1 MSAMSATPRVASRP
15 GSSRVLRTAAVA
27 ALALL
32 NVACATLSDRDY
44 ARAERIAVSLRS
56 TVVDCAREDACARP
70 SPLRELGVR
79 AAEQATYDRAFD
91 RASSEATPNAR
102 EAAEPTATP
111 FIASQ
116 RDANESAEVA
126 KNRDASP
133 GDIAEIAGAND
144 TTAAEAANDAENDAA
159 NETVPAARDAGSLGA
174 KSAAGPPHYAL
185 ILDYGQDALLARLDL
200 IRGAQRSIEI
210 QTYIYDED
218 DAGRLVLDELLAAAR
233 RGVKVRVLVDQL
245 AAMRRVDTLTAL
257 SAAHV
262 NFEMRLYNP
271 VLGRAR
277 FSYPMYAFATICCF
291 RRLNQRM
298 HNKLMVVDDLVAITG
313 GRNYQDDYYDWSPK
327 FNFRDRDLLIAG
339 PVVPQMT
346 RNFEA
351 YWAAPLST
359 PLTKLSDVGRM
370 LMREGA
376 PPLRHPEPAQPRR
389 IEAIGRDADD
399 AELIRTRLADAAIPV
414 RGVRFIAD
422 LPDKHHEIDENGG
435 PPSEQMR
442 DMIES
447 ARSRVLLQTPY
458 LVLSEPAQRMF
469 RRLQKRDKPPR
480 VVVSTNSLAATDAFI
495 PYALSYKYKRRYLRD
510 FKFEIYE
517 FKPFPQDA
525 PIDLEATGTVGL
537 QWREDGSAAVFGSG
551 RGSGAGGS
559 RSPDRPTPLAREYSA
574 LRYSKR
580 GANERVPLLRGG
592 VRFGLHAK
600 SMVIDDRIGVIGTHN
615 FDPRGE
621 NYNTEAALAIEDPAF
636 AQALAASIERDIAPA
651 NAWMIARRDKA
662 RYFSGLEYSLAK
674 ITEYLPL
681 FDFWPV
687 RYATSYEFVPGP
699 DCPAPMSPR
708 DPEFRRC
715 YEPVGDFPEVDPLKR
730 PLTRIFTAFGAGL
743 APIL

>member
-1 MSAMSATPRVASRP
+1 MIA
-15 GSSRVLRTAAVA
+15 LRLLAVSV
-27 ALALL
+27 LALT
-32 NVACATLSDRDY
+32 NVACATLSDRDH
-44 ARAERIAVSLRS
+44 ARAERVAASLRS
-56 TVVDCAREDACARP
+56 TVIECAREDACAQP
-70 SPLRELGVR
+70 SSLRDLGVR
-79 AAEQATYDRAFD
+79 AAAQSLYDRADTSADVGGGDARAVDSREGDDAADVATSNSVAPLDITATSAPID
-91 RASSEATPNAR
+91 RAVVANA
-102 EAAEPTATP
+102 P
-111 FIASQ
+111 
-116 RDANESAEVA
+116 
-126 KNRDASP
+126 K
-133 GDIAEIAGAND
+133 
-144 TTAAEAANDAENDAA
+144 TTAADPATTHASESVAVEAVAAETGAIETTASTSPASASAA
-159 NETVPAARDAGSLGA
+159 IATA

-185 ILDYGQDALLARLDL
+185 ILDYGQDALLARLNL
-200 IRGAQRSIEI
+200 IRSAQRSIDI

-218 DAGRLVLDELLAAAR
+218 DAGHLILDELLTAAR
-233 RGVKVRVLVDQL
+233 RGVKVRLLVDQL
-245 AAMRRVDTLTAL
+245 AALRRVDTLVAL

-277 FSYPMYAFATICCF
+277 FSYPMYAFATVCCF

-298 HNKLMVVDDLVAITG
+298 HNKLVVVDDLVAITG
-313 GRNYQDDYYDWSPK
+313 GRNYQDDYYDWNPK
-327 FNFRDRDLLIAG
+327 YNFRDRDILIAG
-339 PVVPQMT
+339 PVVSDMT
-346 RNFEA
+346 ENFDA
-351 YWAAPLST
+351 YWNARLTT

-370 LMREGA
+370 LLREGA
-376 PPLRHPEPAQPRR
+376 PPLQHPAPVQPRR
-389 IEAIGRDADD
+389 IEAIGRDAND
-399 AELIRTRLADAAIPV
+399 AELIRTRLTDAAMPV

-422 LPDKHHEIDENGG
+422 LPIKHHTYDNEGG
-435 PPSEQMR
+435 PPSQRMR

-447 ARSRVLLQTPY
+447 AQTRVLLQTPY
-458 LVLSEPAQRMF
+458 LVMSKPAQRMF
-469 RRLQKRDKPPR
+469 HKLQQRERPPR

-510 FKFEIYE
+510 FKFEIFE

-525 PIDLEATGTVGL
+525 PIDLEATGTVDVE
-537 QWREDGSAAVFGSG
+537 WPADGSISLLGGS
-551 RGSGAGGS
+551 GS

-580 GANERVPLLRGG
+580 GANERVPLTRGG

-600 SMVIDDRIGVIGTHN
+600 SLVIDERLGVIGTHN

-636 AQALAASIERDIAPA
+636 ARALATSIERDMAPA

-674 ITEYLPL
+674 ITEFLPL

-687 RYATSYEFVPGP
+687 RYATSYEFKPGP
-699 DCPAPMSPR
+699 DCPEPMSPR
-708 DPEFRRC
+708 NPEFRRC
-715 YEPVGDFPEVDPLKR
+715 YEPVGDFPEVDALKR